1 VKILFFAQTRQ
12 ATNCSEIEISFSQP
26 IHVDKLW
33 EELEN
38 RFPALQPLRR
48 STRLARN
55 QIYAAPDEIFQNLD
69 EVALIPPV
77 SGG

>member
-1 VKILFFAQTRQ
+1 MKILFFAQARQ
-12 ATNCSEIEISFSQP
+12 ATLCSEFDLPVSAPLDTAE
-26 IHVDKLW
+26 LW
-33 EELEN
+33 NRLET
-38 RFPALQPLRR
+38 RFPSLKPLRR

-55 QIYAAPDEIFQNLD
+55 CVYASPDEIFHDPD